1 MCVIFWTVSDAHYDL
16 VIASNRDEFLAR
28 PTLPASWHA
37 FDLDSEA
44 RILSARDASGGGTWL
59 GVTRSGA
66 FATLTNFTEATPE
79 LPPGM
84 ERFESRGQLVRDWLL
99 SSHPSPQT
107 RQEVEKDIQQYL
119 NNVGDKLQSFPGFN
133 LLVGKVSKQGTVLG
147 YITNRDSQGELAKP
161 QPKIF
166 DPPKIERVRM
176 CRGMSN
182 SILDQPWPK
191 VHTGS
196 QAFDAALARASTAP
210 DQEQLIADLFSV
222 LAFSSNPTQRSEL
235 RNSILIPPVQL
246 PTPAGDGDCLEAGD
260 GDTVKVTHAILRDAT
275 ATLGVLLENTN
286 ALKTLDDL
294 ALHGARGVGVVRGAE
309 AAVGGTTVELSQMAD
324 TDSLAQV
331 DVAGE
336 RGGADVEPVGIVR
349 GLLLE
354 VTGLDNVDPDGHLD
368 LAWKVGAKVR
378 ATCKERVSECCSSW
392 RKFCEA
398 AGRSA
403 RADVW
408 CLPSPPST
416 VVRVGSFGR
425 AALVRVGVVCRDTES
440 SRLSAAEC
448 SRRSTANYA
457 GP

>member
-1 MCVIFWTVSDAHYDL
+1 MSHILTVAVDAGDRARAL
-16 VIASNRDEFLAR
+16 VLLASLGGLPTKPERLGAKQADEHRNPSQPRAKKAR
-28 PTLPASWHA
+28 GGRELELGLGTQLPPGRNALGKQRGNEMLFCPTCANCLIIQLDDQGNNKWSCHTCPYEFPIVRQMTTRLHLKRKEVDDVMGGEESWKNVDSADAPCPKCENPKA
-37 FDLDSEA
+37 FFMQLQIRSADEPT

-119 NNVGDKLQSFPGFN
+119 NNVGDKLQSYPGFN
-133 LLVGKVSKQGTVLG
+133 LLVGKVSKQGTVVG

-182 SILDQPWPK
+182 SILSEPWPK

-196 QAFDAALARASTAP
+196 QAFDAALGRASPAS
-210 DQEQLIADLFSV
+210 DQEQLVADLFSV

-246 PTPAGDGDCLEAGD
+246 PTPAGDGDWYATRTSTVILIAKD
-260 GDTVKVTHAILRDAT
+260 G
-275 ATLGVLLENTN
+275 
-286 ALKTLDDL
+286 
-294 ALHGARGVGVVRGAE
+294 
-309 AAVGGTTVELSQMAD
+309 
-324 TDSLAQV
+324 
-331 DVAGE
+331 
-336 RGGADVEPVGIVR
+336 
-349 GLLLE
+349 
-354 VTGLDNVDPDGHLD
+354 
-368 LAWKVGAKVR
+368 R
-378 ATCKERVSECCSSW
+378 ATFVERDIHTLNHNIPTQIPPGKAQRSFSW
-392 RKFCEA
+392 NLL
-398 AGRSA
+398 
-403 RADVW
+403 D
-408 CLPSPPST
+408 
-416 VVRVGSFGR
+416 
-425 AALVRVGVVCRDTES
+425 
-440 SRLSAAEC
+440 
-448 SRRSTANYA
+448 
-457 GP
+457 